1 MSNNGDGRHEPK
13 PAASHWDCGTSVPES
28 ARAPGL
34 SALIAEAEALHA
46 ALGEARTHAGRLT
59 VALRRYLRH
68 ERLVSGALASLKS
81 LQLQDF
87 PG

>member
-1 MSNNGDGRHEPK
+1 MGSNGNGRHEPG
-13 PAASHWDCGTSVPES
+13 PATSDRDRGTSVPES

-46 ALGEARTHAGRLT
+46 AMGDARTCAGRLA
-59 VALRRYLRH
+59 VALRRYRRH

-81 LQLQDF
+81 LKLQDF